1 MLRTSSLG
9 AHHSHLDADE
19 EKKERDRQGDGIQ
32 VHGGIIASGSIWKTT
47 APGVIRVADYAQWRP
62 VFDEHRG
69 AREAAGLTR
78 CKVQQGA
85 DDPNLVSLSCD
96 AADLRKAKDFAASA
110 DLKEAMK
117 KAGVTGEP
125 TIFFGKPA
133 PKQCGG
139 D

>member
-1 MLRTSSLG
+1 MLKRNAWMIPAFLFPVAAC
-9 AHHSHLDADE
+9 AHMPWGHHRSPY
-19 EKKERDRQGDGIQ
+19 KM
-32 VHGGIIASGSIWKTT
+32 T
-47 APGVIRVADYAQWRP
+47 IRHQVADYAQWRP

>member
-1 MLRTSSLG
+1 MIPALFLPLAG
-9 AHHSHLDADE
+9 CGHLPWGHHR
-19 EKKERDRQGDGIQ
+19 ER
-32 VHGGIIASGSIWKTT
+32 APYKMSI
-47 APGVIRVADYAQWRP
+47 RHQVADYAKWRP

-85 DDPNLVSLSCD
+85 DDPNTVALSCD
-96 AADLRKAKDFAASA
+96 AADLQKAKDFAASA